1 MSLVGRPGQYLSCLQ
16 SAHIYRL
23 IDWVP
28 PARRP
33 LARLAPQRSL
43 LAPSPHAQ
51 AGSEKK
57 SLACT
62 PACWPASSYPSN
74 QSESR
79 AWSKHAGSQVISLQA
94 TNHVDTVS
102 RSELDLIPSGLVRIH
117 EKDLWMD
124 IEGFFVYVGG
134 SSSTT
139 TLYSYPTWKRALNS
153 EAVEGKSV
161 WAAISC
167 MSCAHSPE
175 SRLRWHRLPSAD
187 LDG

>member
-1 MSLVGRPGQYLSCLQ
+1 LRPFYICSTALPAGRYTERHTDDSRWMLMSLVGRPGQYLSCLQ

-94 TNHVDTVS
+94 TNHVDTS
-102 RSELDLIPSGLVRIH
+102 RNHKVL
-117 EKDLWMD
+117 
-124 IEGFFVYVGG
+124 
-134 SSSTT
+134 
-139 TLYSYPTWKRALNS
+139 
-153 EAVEGKSV
+153 
-161 WAAISC
+161 
-167 MSCAHSPE
+167 
-175 SRLRWHRLPSAD
+175 
-187 LDG
+187 